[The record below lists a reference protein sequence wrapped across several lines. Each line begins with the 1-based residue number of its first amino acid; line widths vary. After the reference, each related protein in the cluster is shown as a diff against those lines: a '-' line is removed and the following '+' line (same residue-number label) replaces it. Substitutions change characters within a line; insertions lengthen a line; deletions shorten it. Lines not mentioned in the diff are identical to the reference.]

1 MRKLLTFI
9 ILSLFFSLGYSKGN
23 SSNTSISLKLIDSY
37 NKKGI
42 PLPEIKVT
50 TFEDIDTIVIGDS
63 LGYILLNLKI
73 KRNQQFLLFD
83 ISTKENHYNSKFIL
97 PLDTNLSSIKIDTTF
112 EITPQ
117 LICTDTW
124 IIPDIFFEFNKSEI
138 NQFTKKENSLDS
150 INLDTLIPIWVSN
163 FIANPPF
170 KNVKLELISFSSYEE
185 NDKVSKKRLNKVK
198 QKLINLGFPQE
209 KIILTNKNKEDR
221 IQIKYRDGCY
231 PYYYFENP
239 NLKID
244 KNLIDLETNQKI
256 ASELKRLRQVV
267 TFNWIL
273 EEN

>member
-1 MRKLLTFI
+1 MKKLTASI
-9 ILSLFFSLGYSKGN
+9 IFSCFFSLVYSQKQTEALIN
-23 SSNTSISLKLIDSY
+23 LKIIESES
-37 NKKGI
+37 KKT
-42 PLPEIKVT
+42 IKFPKVKIKTFQGLDTLVT
-50 TFEDIDTIVIGDS
+50 GDS
-63 LGYILLNLKI
+63 LGKVLLNLRI
-73 KRNQQFLLFD
+73 KHNHPFLIFH
-83 ISTKENHYNSKFIL
+83 IAKQNHYSSKFTL
-97 PLDTNLSSIKIDTTF
+97 ALDTNLSSIKIDTTF

-117 LICTDTW
+117 LICADTW

-150 INLDTLIPIWVSN
+150 IDLDTLIPIWVSN

-170 KNVKLELISFSSYEE
+170 ENVKLELISFSSYEE

-198 QKLINLGFPQE
+198 QKIINLGFPQK

-239 NLKID
+239 TLKID

-256 ASELKRLRQVV
+256 ANELKKLRQVV
-267 TFNWIL
+267 TFNWFL

>member
-9 ILSLFFSLGYSKGN
+9 ILSLFISLGYSKGN
-23 SSNTSISLKLIDSY
+23 SSNTSIRLKLIDSY

-42 PLPEIKVT
+42 SLPEIKVT
-50 TFEDIDTIVIGDS
+50 TFEGIDTIVIGDS

-150 INLDTLIPIWVSN
+150 INLDTLMPIWVSN

-170 KNVKLELISFSSYEE
+170 KNVKLELVSFSSYEE

-256 ASELKRLRQVV
+256 AAELKRLRQVV

>member
-50 TFEDIDTIVIGDS
+50 TFEGIDTLVIGDS

-83 ISTKENHYNSKFIL
+83 ISTKGNHYNSKFIL

-112 EITPQ
+112 EISPQ
-117 LICTDTW
+117 LICADTW
-124 IIPDIFFEFNKSEI
+124 IIPDIFFEFNKSEM

-150 INLDTLIPIWVSN
+150 INLDALMPMWVSN
-163 FIANPPF
+163 FIANPPV
-170 KNVKLELISFSSYEE
+170 KNAKLELISFSSYEE
-185 NDKVSKKRLNKVK
+185 NDKISKKRLNKVK

-239 NLKID
+239 NLNID

-256 ASELKRLRQVV
+256 AAELKRLRQVV

>member
-1 MRKLLTFI
+1 M
-9 ILSLFFSLGYSKGN
+9 
-23 SSNTSISLKLIDSY
+23 
-37 NKKGI
+37 
-42 PLPEIKVT
+42 
-50 TFEDIDTIVIGDS
+50 
-63 LGYILLNLKI
+63 
-73 KRNQQFLLFD
+73 
-83 ISTKENHYNSKFIL
+83 
-97 PLDTNLSSIKIDTTF
+97 
-112 EITPQ
+112 
-117 LICTDTW
+117 
-124 IIPDIFFEFNKSEI
+124 
-138 NQFTKKENSLDS
+138 
-150 INLDTLIPIWVSN
+150 PIWVSN

-170 KNVKLELISFSSYEE
+170 KNVKLELVSFSSYEE

>member
-42 PLPEIKVT
+42 SLPEIKVT
-50 TFEDIDTIVIGDS
+50 TFEGIDTIVIGDS

-83 ISTKENHYNSKFIL
+83 ISTKENYYNSKFIL

-138 NQFTKKENSLDS
+138 KQFTKKENSLDS
-150 INLDTLIPIWVSN
+150 INLDTLMPIWVSN

-170 KNVKLELISFSSYEE
+170 KNVKLELVSFSSYEE

-256 ASELKRLRQVV
+256 AAELKKLRQVV
-267 TFNWIL
+267 TFNWIQ

>member
-9 ILSLFFSLGYSKGN
+9 ILSLFISLGYSKGN
-23 SSNTSISLKLIDSY
+23 SSNISISLKLIDSY

-42 PLPEIKVT
+42 SLPEIKVT
-50 TFEDIDTIVIGDS
+50 TFEGIDTIVIGDS

-83 ISTKENHYNSKFIL
+83 ISTKENYYNSKFIL

-112 EITPQ
+112 EISPQ
-117 LICTDTW
+117 LICADTW

-138 NQFTKKENSLDS
+138 KQFTKKENSLDS
-150 INLDTLIPIWVSN
+150 INLDTLMPIWVSN

-170 KNVKLELISFSSYEE
+170 KNVKLELVSFSSYEE

-256 ASELKRLRQVV
+256 AAELKRLRQVV

>member
-150 INLDTLIPIWVSN
+150 INLDTLMPMWVSN

-170 KNVKLELISFSSYEE
+170 KNVKLELVSFSSYDE
-185 NDKVSKKRLNKVK
+185 NDKVSKKRLKKVK

>member
-9 ILSLFFSLGYSKGN
+9 ILSLFISLGYSKGN
-23 SSNTSISLKLIDSY
+23 SSNISISLKLIDSY

-42 PLPEIKVT
+42 SLPEIKVT
-50 TFEDIDTIVIGDS
+50 TFEGIDTIVIGDS

-83 ISTKENHYNSKFIL
+83 ISTKENYYNSKFIL

-138 NQFTKKENSLDS
+138 KQFTKKENSLDS
-150 INLDTLIPIWVSN
+150 INLDTFIPIWVSN
-163 FIANPPF
+163 FIVNPPF
-170 KNVKLELISFSSYEE
+170 KNVKLELISFSSYKE
-185 NDKVSKKRLNKVK
+185 NDKVSKKRLKKVK

-256 ASELKRLRQVV
+256 AAELKRLRQVV

>member
-50 TFEDIDTIVIGDS
+50 TFEGIDTLVIGDS

-83 ISTKENHYNSKFIL
+83 ISTKENYYNSKFIL

-150 INLDTLIPIWVSN
+150 INLDTLMPIWVSN

-170 KNVKLELISFSSYEE
+170 KNVKLELVSFSSYEE

-231 PYYYFENP
+231 PYYNFENP

-256 ASELKRLRQVV
+256 AAELKKLRQVV
-267 TFNWIL
+267 TFNWIQ

>member
-42 PLPEIKVT
+42 SLPEIKVT

-150 INLDTLIPIWVSN
+150 INLDTLMPMWVSN

-170 KNVKLELISFSSYEE
+170 KNVKLELVSFSSYDE
-185 NDKVSKKRLNKVK
+185 NDKVSKKRLKKVK

-256 ASELKRLRQVV
+256 AAELKRLRQVV
-267 TFNWIL
+267 TFNWIQ

>member
-42 PLPEIKVT
+42 SLPEIKVT
-50 TFEDIDTIVIGDS
+50 TFEGIDTIVIGDS

-83 ISTKENHYNSKFIL
+83 ISTKENYYNSKFIL

-138 NQFTKKENSLDS
+138 KQFTKKENSLDS
-150 INLDTLIPIWVSN
+150 INLDTLMPIWVSN

-170 KNVKLELISFSSYEE
+170 KNVKLELVSFSSYEE
-185 NDKVSKKRLNKVK
+185 NDKVSKKRLKKVK
-198 QKLINLGFPQE
+198 QKLIKLGFPQE

>member
-150 INLDTLIPIWVSN
+150 INLDTLMPMWVSN

-170 KNVKLELISFSSYEE
+170 KNVKLELVSFSSYDE
-185 NDKVSKKRLNKVK
+185 NDKVSKKRLKKVK

-256 ASELKRLRQVV
+256 ATELKRLRQVV

>member
-50 TFEDIDTIVIGDS
+50 TFEGIDTLVIGDS

-150 INLDTLIPIWVSN
+150 INLDTLMPIWVSN

-170 KNVKLELISFSSYEE
+170 KNVKLELVSFSSYEE

-256 ASELKRLRQVV
+256 AAELKRLRQVV
-267 TFNWIL
+267 TFNWIQ

>member
-9 ILSLFFSLGYSKGN
+9 ILSLFISLGYSKGN

-42 PLPEIKVT
+42 SLPEIKVT
-50 TFEDIDTIVIGDS
+50 TFEGIDTIVIGDS

-83 ISTKENHYNSKFIL
+83 ISTKENYYNSKFIL

-124 IIPDIFFEFNKSEI
+124 IIPDIFFEFNKSEM

-150 INLDTLIPIWVSN
+150 INLDTFIPIWVSN
-163 FIANPPF
+163 FIVNPPF

-185 NDKVSKKRLNKVK
+185 NDKVSKKRLKKVK
-198 QKLINLGFPQE
+198 QKLIKLGFPQE

-256 ASELKRLRQVV
+256 AAELKRLRQVV

>member
-9 ILSLFFSLGYSKGN
+9 ILSLFFSIGYSKGN

-150 INLDTLIPIWVSN
+150 INLVFLWSDI
-163 FIANPPF
+163 
-170 KNVKLELISFSSYEE
+170 ISKT
-185 NDKVSKKRLNKVK
+185 D
-198 QKLINLGFPQE
+198 
-209 KIILTNKNKEDR
+209 
-221 IQIKYRDGCY
+221 
-231 PYYYFENP
+231 
-239 NLKID
+239 
-244 KNLIDLETNQKI
+244 
-256 ASELKRLRQVV
+256 
-267 TFNWIL
+267 
-273 EEN
+273 